1 MFGHGSRPLALYSP
15 YSGLRRNDKVLGK
28 VWEFVPYFT
37 CIVHRW
43 NTRKF
48 KMGTGNNTTKVFV
61 ELFLPG
67 TQNIKTRYC

>member
-28 VWEFVPYFT
+28 GLGICAIFYVYVR
-37 CIVHRW
+37 RW

-48 KMGTGNNTTKVFV
+48 KMWTGNNPT
-61 ELFLPG
+61 
-67 TQNIKTRYC
+67 NRYYHNQPLIQQS